1 MLYYDRNEVSEDVD
15 IKLATPTN
23 FKFAI
28 TITFLIL
35 MLLFKAW
42 VCDGYHDLLQKYISF
57 EYF

>member
-23 FKFAI
+23 FKFVI
-28 TITFLIL
+28 TITFLIS
-35 MLLFKAW
+35 MLLFKAC

-57 EYF
+57 K